1 MIDWFRIHAMYK
13 KMTAA
18 IPHEMINPYLH
29 IIFVATMWSNSIAD
43 ILLQSSKI
51 EQWQCSYAK
60 SARFHCHCHLTL
72 PSTFFLG
79 AGVRLTRA
87 VIVAFGFTY
96 IFILIHCHPVFGR
109 GLLDLDFS
117 NPISDIPIQVVHLS
131 LLSHRSQ
138 CRCPLDLSKQFLEF
152 SFVFCFE

>member
-1 MIDWFRIHAMYK
+1 MIDWFRIHAMNK

-18 IPHEMINPYLH
+18 IPHEMINPYLN
-29 IIFVATMWSNSIAD
+29 IIFVATMWSNSIAN

-79 AGVRLTRA
+79 GRCSIDTSCDCSIWLHIYFHTHPLSPCIWKRA
-87 VIVAFGFTY
+87 
-96 IFILIHCHPVFGR
+96 
-109 GLLDLDFS
+109 S
-117 NPISDIPIQVVHLS
+117 
-131 LLSHRSQ
+131 RS
-138 CRCPLDLSKQFLEF
+138 
-152 SFVFCFE
+152 